1 MIKLALLF
9 KEGIR
14 INIYD
19 DIGLVKGV
27 GPKLKERHNKVG
39 IFTVLDLLLY
49 FPRDYEFLNDDISLN
64 GDISDEKAILK
75 CKVQSYGS
83 SIRTRNGKTL
93 TTINFT
99 YNNLKVI
106 GKWFNQPYIKRNFIL
121 GNEYNL
127 MGKFKKVNNTLEVIN
142 PLIPCKE
149 ANKSEILPIYTLKNG
164 LTNKILVKLIN
175 EILKNMIIKENLP
188 EEIVKKYKLISL
200 DKAIRSIHFP
210 EGRGELQSAINRL
223 KFQELFTYSLKIIMM
238 KAHIKKE
245 NSGISFKMSP
255 LLKDLKES
263 LPYTLTNAQS
273 RTLREILLDQKRNIA
288 MNRLVQGDVG
298 SGKTLVALISM
309 FNVYM
314 NGYQTVLMAPTEILA
329 NQHYAEAKKYLEQFG
344 VDIELLT
351 GSTKEKE
358 KKRIKEK
365 IASGKGIMLIGT
377 HALIQDDVELNNLG
391 LVVTDEQH
399 RFGVE
404 QRSRLINKNK
414 RADVLVMTATPIPRT
429 LSLYLYSDLDISII
443 DELPP
448 GRKPIDTM
456 LVDMNQ
462 RMKAYNFALKEVEK
476 GRQFYIVSPLIEENE
491 KLNLNSV
498 EKIYEEL
505 KNGIFKDVRIEILHG
520 KMSGKDKDKIINT
533 FKNGEI
539 KGIISTT
546 VIEVGVNVPNST
558 MMIIEN
564 AERFGLAQ
572 LHQLRGRVGRG
583 KHKSYCI
590 LIANTKNDITR
601 RRMEIMTES
610 SDGFYIAEED
620 LKLRGAGEVFGMR
633 QHGDEGF
640 ILANVVDD
648 INILKCANHEAKLI
662 VNNINED
669 NKKLC
674 TEIMRG
680 IERNSRYICFN

>member
-27 GPKLKERHNKVG
+27 GPKLKERLNKVG

-365 IASGKGIMLIGT
+365 IASGKEIMLIGT

>member
-1 MIKLALLF
+1 M
-9 KEGIR
+9 
-14 INIYD
+14 NIYD

-27 GPKLKERHNKVG
+27 GPKLKERLNKVG

-64 GDISDEKAILK
+64 GDTSDEKAILK
-75 CKVQSYGS
+75 CKAKSYGS

-365 IASGKGIMLIGT
+365 IASGKEIMLIGT

-505 KNGIFKDVRIEILHG
+505 KNGIFKDIRIEILHG
-520 KMSGKDKDKIINT
+520 KMAGKDKDKIINT

-583 KHKSYCI
+583 EHKSYCI

>member
-27 GPKLKERHNKVG
+27 GPKLKERLNKVG

-583 KHKSYCI
+583 EHKSYCI

>member
-1 MIKLALLF
+1 M
-9 KEGIR
+9 
-14 INIYD
+14 NIYD

-27 GPKLKERHNKVG
+27 GPKLKERLNKVG

-64 GDISDEKAILK
+64 GDTSDEKAILK
-75 CKVQSYGS
+75 CRAKSYGS

-329 NQHYAEAKKYLEQFG
+329 NQHYAEAKKYLDQFG

-365 IASGKGIMLIGT
+365 IASGKEIMLIGT

-520 KMSGKDKDKIINT
+520 KMAGKDKDIIINT

-583 KHKSYCI
+583 EHKSYCI

>member
-27 GPKLKERHNKVG
+27 GPKLKERLNKVG

-106 GKWFNQPYIKRNFIL
+106 GKWFNQPYIKRNLIL

-520 KMSGKDKDKIINT
+520 KMAGKDKDKIINT

-583 KHKSYCI
+583 EHKSYCI

>member
-27 GPKLKERHNKVG
+27 GPKLKERLNKVG

-75 CKVQSYGS
+75 CKAKSYGS

>member
-1 MIKLALLF
+1 MINSF
-9 KEGIR
+9 IIKEGIR

-27 GPKLKERHNKVG
+27 GPKLKERLNKVG

-64 GDISDEKAILK
+64 GDTSDEKAILK
-75 CKVQSYGS
+75 CKVKSYGS
-83 SIRTRNGKTL
+83 SIKTRNGKTL

-200 DKAIRSIHFP
+200 DKAIRNIHFP
-210 EGRGELQSAINRL
+210 VGRGELQSAINRL

-329 NQHYAEAKKYLEQFG
+329 NQHYAEAKKYLDQFG

-365 IASGKGIMLIGT
+365 IASGKEIMLIGT

-520 KMSGKDKDKIINT
+520 KMAGKDKDKIINT

-583 KHKSYCI
+583 EHKSYCI

>member
-27 GPKLKERHNKVG
+27 GPKLKERLNKVG

-64 GDISDEKAILK
+64 GDTSDEKAILK

-188 EEIVKKYKLISL
+188 DEIVKKYKLISL

-238 KAHIKKE
+238 KTHIKKE

-329 NQHYAEAKKYLEQFG
+329 NQHYAEAKKYLDKFG

-365 IASGKGIMLIGT
+365 IASGKEIMLIGT

-520 KMSGKDKDKIINT
+520 KMAGKDKDKIINT

-583 KHKSYCI
+583 EHKSYCI

>member
-27 GPKLKERHNKVG
+27 GPKLKERLNKVG

-49 FPRDYEFLNDDISLN
+49 FPRDYEFLNYDISLN
-64 GDISDEKAILK
+64 GDTSDEKAILK
-75 CKVQSYGS
+75 CRVQSYGS

-127 MGKFKKVNNTLEVIN
+127 MGKFKKVGNILEVIN

-188 EEIVKKYKLISL
+188 DEIVSKYKLISL

-245 NSGISFKMSP
+245 NSGINFKMSP

-273 RTLREILLDQKRNIA
+273 RTLREILMDQKRNIA

-329 NQHYAEAKKYLEQFG
+329 NQHYAEAKKYLDQFG

-365 IASGKGIMLIGT
+365 IASGKEIMLIGT

-583 KHKSYCI
+583 EHKSYCI

>member
-27 GPKLKERHNKVG
+27 GPKLKERLNKVG

-64 GDISDEKAILK
+64 EDTSDEKAILK
-75 CKVQSYGS
+75 CRVQSYGS

-188 EEIVKKYKLISL
+188 DEIVKKYKLISL

-329 NQHYAEAKKYLEQFG
+329 NQHYAEAKKYLDKFG

-365 IASGKGIMLIGT
+365 IASGKEIMLIGT

-520 KMSGKDKDKIINT
+520 KMAGKDKDKIINT

-583 KHKSYCI
+583 EHKSYCI

>member
-1 MIKLALLF
+1 
-9 KEGIR
+9 
-14 INIYD
+14 
-19 DIGLVKGV
+19 
-27 GPKLKERHNKVG
+27 
-39 IFTVLDLLLY
+39 
-49 FPRDYEFLNDDISLN
+49 
-64 GDISDEKAILK
+64 
-75 CKVQSYGS
+75 
-83 SIRTRNGKTL
+83 
-93 TTINFT
+93 
-99 YNNLKVI
+99 
-106 GKWFNQPYIKRNFIL
+106 
-121 GNEYNL
+121 

-200 DKAIRSIHFP
+200 DKAIRNIHFP
-210 EGRGELQSAINRL
+210 VGRGELQSAINRL

-255 LLKDLKES
+255 LLKELKES

-329 NQHYAEAKKYLEQFG
+329 NQHYTEAKKYLDKFG

-351 GSTKEKE
+351 GSTKKKE

-365 IASGKGIMLIGT
+365 IASGKEIMLIGT

-520 KMSGKDKDKIINT
+520 KMAGKNKDKIINT

-583 KHKSYCI
+583 EHKSYCI

>member
-27 GPKLKERHNKVG
+27 GPKLKERLNKVG

-64 GDISDEKAILK
+64 GDTSDEKAILK

-188 EEIVKKYKLISL
+188 DEIVKKYKLISL

-210 EGRGELQSAINRL
+210 AGRGELQSAINRL

-255 LLKDLKES
+255 LLKELKES

-329 NQHYAEAKKYLEQFG
+329 NQHYAEAKKYLDKFG

-365 IASGKGIMLIGT
+365 IASGKEIMLIGT

-583 KHKSYCI
+583 EHKSYCI

>member
-27 GPKLKERHNKVG
+27 GPKLKERLNKVG

-64 GDISDEKAILK
+64 GDTSDEKAILK
-75 CKVQSYGS
+75 CKAKSYGS

-127 MGKFKKVNNTLEVIN
+127 MGKFRKVNNTLEVIN

-188 EEIVKKYKLISL
+188 DEIVKKYKLISL

-329 NQHYAEAKKYLEQFG
+329 NQHYAEAKKYLDKFG

-365 IASGKGIMLIGT
+365 IASGKEIMLIGT

-520 KMSGKDKDKIINT
+520 KMAGKDKDKIINT

-583 KHKSYCI
+583 EHKSYCI

>member
-1 MIKLALLF
+1 M
-9 KEGIR
+9 
-14 INIYD
+14 NIYD

-27 GPKLKERHNKVG
+27 GPKLKERLNKVG
-39 IFTVLDLLLY
+39 IFTVLDLLIY

-64 GDISDEKAILK
+64 GDTSDEKAILK
-75 CKVQSYGS
+75 CKAKSYGS

-365 IASGKGIMLIGT
+365 IASGKEIMLIGT

-583 KHKSYCI
+583 EHKSYCI

>member
-27 GPKLKERHNKVG
+27 GPKLKERLNKVG

-365 IASGKGIMLIGT
+365 IASGKEIMLIGT
-377 HALIQDDVELNNLG
+377 HAVIQDDVELNNLG

-462 RMKAYNFALKEVEK
+462 RMKAYNFALKEVGK

-505 KNGIFKDVRIEILHG
+505 KNGIFKDVRIEILNG

-583 KHKSYCI
+583 EHKSYCI

>member
-27 GPKLKERHNKVG
+27 GPKLKERLNKVG

-520 KMSGKDKDKIINT
+520 KMAGKDKDKIINT

-583 KHKSYCI
+583 EHKSYCI

>member
-27 GPKLKERHNKVG
+27 GPKLKERLNKVG

-127 MGKFKKVNNTLEVIN
+127 MGKFKKVNNTLEIIN

-188 EEIVKKYKLISL
+188 DEIVKKYKLISL

-329 NQHYAEAKKYLEQFG
+329 NQHYAEAKKYLDQFG

-365 IASGKGIMLIGT
+365 IASGKEIMLIGT
-377 HALIQDDVELNNLG
+377 HAVIQDDVELNNLG

-520 KMSGKDKDKIINT
+520 KMAGKDKDKIINT

-583 KHKSYCI
+583 EHKSYCI

>member
-27 GPKLKERHNKVG
+27 GPKLKERLNKVG

-127 MGKFKKVNNTLEVIN
+127 MGKFKKVNNTLEAIN

>member
-27 GPKLKERHNKVG
+27 GPKLKERLNKVG

-64 GDISDEKAILK
+64 GDTSDEKAILK
-75 CKVQSYGS
+75 CRVQSYGS

-188 EEIVKKYKLISL
+188 DEIVKKYKLISL

-210 EGRGELQSAINRL
+210 AGRGELQSAINRL

-273 RTLREILLDQKRNIA
+273 RTLREILMDQKRNIA

-329 NQHYAEAKKYLEQFG
+329 NQHYAEAKKYLDKFG

-365 IASGKGIMLIGT
+365 IASGKEIMLIGT

-520 KMSGKDKDKIINT
+520 KMAGKDKDKIINT

-583 KHKSYCI
+583 EHKSYCI

>member
-27 GPKLKERHNKVG
+27 GPKLKERLNKVG

-64 GDISDEKAILK
+64 GDTSDEKAILK

-329 NQHYAEAKKYLEQFG
+329 NQHYAEAKKYLDKFG

-365 IASGKGIMLIGT
+365 IASGKEIMLIGT
-377 HALIQDDVELNNLG
+377 HALIQDDVELKNLG

-520 KMSGKDKDKIINT
+520 KMAGKDKDKIINT

-583 KHKSYCI
+583 EHKSYCI

>member
-27 GPKLKERHNKVG
+27 GPKLKERLNKVG

-188 EEIVKKYKLISL
+188 DEIVKKYKLISL

-210 EGRGELQSAINRL
+210 AGRGELQSAINRL

-329 NQHYAEAKKYLEQFG
+329 NQHYAEAKKYLDQFG

-365 IASGKGIMLIGT
+365 IASGKEIMLIGT

-520 KMSGKDKDKIINT
+520 KMAGKNKDKIINT

-583 KHKSYCI
+583 EHKSYCI

>member
-27 GPKLKERHNKVG
+27 GPKLKERLNKVG

-188 EEIVKKYKLISL
+188 DEIVKKYKLISL

-210 EGRGELQSAINRL
+210 AGRGELQSAINRL

-255 LLKDLKES
+255 LLKDLKDS

-273 RTLREILLDQKRNIA
+273 RTLREILMDQKRNIA

-329 NQHYAEAKKYLEQFG
+329 NQHYAEAKKYLDKFG

-365 IASGKGIMLIGT
+365 IASGKEIMLIGT

-505 KNGIFKDVRIEILHG
+505 KNGIFKDVRIEILYG
-520 KMSGKDKDKIINT
+520 KMAGKDKDKIINT

-583 KHKSYCI
+583 EHKSYCI

>member
-27 GPKLKERHNKVG
+27 GPKLKERLNKVG

-273 RTLREILLDQKRNIA
+273 RTLREILMDQKRNIA

-329 NQHYAEAKKYLEQFG
+329 NQHYAEAKKYLDQFG

-365 IASGKGIMLIGT
+365 IASGKEIMLIGT

-520 KMSGKDKDKIINT
+520 KMAGKDKDKIINT

-583 KHKSYCI
+583 EHKSYCI

>member
-27 GPKLKERHNKVG
+27 GPKLKDRLNKVG

-64 GDISDEKAILK
+64 GDTSDEKAILK
-75 CKVQSYGS
+75 CRVQSYGS

-99 YNNLKVI
+99 YNNLNVI

-188 EEIVKKYKLISL
+188 DEIVKKYKLISL

-210 EGRGELQSAINRL
+210 AGRGELQSAINRL

-263 LPYTLTNAQS
+263 LPYTLTSAQS

-329 NQHYAEAKKYLEQFG
+329 NQHYAEAKKYLDKFG

-365 IASGKGIMLIGT
+365 IASGKEIMLIGT

-505 KNGIFKDVRIEILHG
+505 KNGIFKDIRIEILHG
-520 KMSGKDKDKIINT
+520 KMAGKDKDKIINT

-583 KHKSYCI
+583 EHKSYCI

>member
-1 MIKLALLF
+1 M
-9 KEGIR
+9 
-14 INIYD
+14 NIYD

-27 GPKLKERHNKVG
+27 GPKLKERLNKVG

-64 GDISDEKAILK
+64 GDTSDEKAILK
-75 CKVQSYGS
+75 CRAKSYGS

-200 DKAIRSIHFP
+200 DKAIRNIHFP
-210 EGRGELQSAINRL
+210 VGRGELQSAINRL

-329 NQHYAEAKKYLEQFG
+329 NQHYAEAKKYLDKFG

-365 IASGKGIMLIGT
+365 IASGKEIMLIGT

-456 LVDMNQ
+456 LVDINQ
-462 RMKAYNFALKEVEK
+462 RMKAYNFALNEVEK

-520 KMSGKDKDKIINT
+520 KMAGKDKDKIINT

-583 KHKSYCI
+583 EHKSYCI

>member
-1 MIKLALLF
+1 M
-9 KEGIR
+9 
-14 INIYD
+14 NIYD

-27 GPKLKERHNKVG
+27 GPKLKERLNKVG

-64 GDISDEKAILK
+64 GDTSDEKAILK
-75 CKVQSYGS
+75 CRAKSYGS

-200 DKAIRSIHFP
+200 DKAIRNIHFP
-210 EGRGELQSAINRL
+210 VGRGELQSAINRL

-255 LLKDLKES
+255 LLKELKES

-329 NQHYAEAKKYLEQFG
+329 NQHYTEAKKYLDKFG

-365 IASGKGIMLIGT
+365 IASGKEIMLIGT

-520 KMSGKDKDKIINT
+520 KMAGKDKDKIINT

-583 KHKSYCI
+583 EHKSYCI

>member
-27 GPKLKERHNKVG
+27 GPKLKERLNKVG

-64 GDISDEKAILK
+64 GDTSDEKAILK

-188 EEIVKKYKLISL
+188 DEIVKKYKLISL

-210 EGRGELQSAINRL
+210 AGRGELQSAINRL

-329 NQHYAEAKKYLEQFG
+329 NQHYAEAKKYLDKFG

-365 IASGKGIMLIGT
+365 IASGKEIMLIGT

-520 KMSGKDKDKIINT
+520 KMAGKDKDKIINT

-583 KHKSYCI
+583 EHKSYCI

-610 SDGFYIAEED
+610 SDGFYIGEED

-648 INILKCANHEAKLI
+648 INILKCANQEAKLI

-674 TEIMRG
+674 TEIMKG

>member
-27 GPKLKERHNKVG
+27 GPKLKERLNKVG

-188 EEIVKKYKLISL
+188 DEIVKKYKLISL

-210 EGRGELQSAINRL
+210 AGRGELQSAINRL

-255 LLKDLKES
+255 LLKELKES

-329 NQHYAEAKKYLEQFG
+329 NQHYAEAKKYLDKFG

-365 IASGKGIMLIGT
+365 IASGKEIMLIGT

-520 KMSGKDKDKIINT
+520 KMAGKDKDKIINT

-583 KHKSYCI
+583 EHKSYCI

-669 NKKLC
+669 NKKLY

>member
-1 MIKLALLF
+1 M
-9 KEGIR
+9 
-14 INIYD
+14 NIYD

-27 GPKLKERHNKVG
+27 GPKLKERLNKVG

-64 GDISDEKAILK
+64 GDTSDEKAILK
-75 CKVQSYGS
+75 CKVKSYGS
-83 SIRTRNGKTL
+83 SIKTRNGKTL

-200 DKAIRSIHFP
+200 DKAIRNIHFP
-210 EGRGELQSAINRL
+210 VGRGELQSAINRL

-329 NQHYAEAKKYLEQFG
+329 NQHYAEAKKYLDKFG

-365 IASGKGIMLIGT
+365 IASGKEIMLIGT

-462 RMKAYNFALKEVEK
+462 RMKAYNFALNEVEK

-520 KMSGKDKDKIINT
+520 KMAGKDKDKIINT

-583 KHKSYCI
+583 EHKSYCI

-601 RRMEIMTES
+601 RRMKIMTES

>member
-27 GPKLKERHNKVG
+27 GPKLKERLNKVG

-365 IASGKGIMLIGT
+365 IASGKEIMLIGT
-377 HALIQDDVELNNLG
+377 HAVIQDDVELNNLG

-462 RMKAYNFALKEVEK
+462 RMKAYNFALKEVGK

-583 KHKSYCI
+583 EHKSYCI

-674 TEIMRG
+674 TEIMIG

>member
-1 MIKLALLF
+1 
-9 KEGIR
+9 
-14 INIYD
+14 
-19 DIGLVKGV
+19 
-27 GPKLKERHNKVG
+27 
-39 IFTVLDLLLY
+39 
-49 FPRDYEFLNDDISLN
+49 
-64 GDISDEKAILK
+64 
-75 CKVQSYGS
+75 
-83 SIRTRNGKTL
+83 
-93 TTINFT
+93 
-99 YNNLKVI
+99 
-106 GKWFNQPYIKRNFIL
+106 
-121 GNEYNL
+121 

-200 DKAIRSIHFP
+200 DKAIRNIHFP
-210 EGRGELQSAINRL
+210 VGRGELQSAINRL

-255 LLKDLKES
+255 LLKDLKEL

-329 NQHYAEAKKYLEQFG
+329 NQHYAEAKKYLDKFG

-365 IASGKGIMLIGT
+365 IASGKEIMLIGT

-520 KMSGKDKDKIINT
+520 KMAGKDKDKIINT

-583 KHKSYCI
+583 EHKSYCI

>member
-27 GPKLKERHNKVG
+27 GPKLKERLNKVG

-64 GDISDEKAILK
+64 GDTSDEKSILK

-188 EEIVKKYKLISL
+188 DEIVKKYKLISL

-210 EGRGELQSAINRL
+210 AGRGELQSAINRL

-329 NQHYAEAKKYLEQFG
+329 NQHYAEAKKYLDKFG

-365 IASGKGIMLIGT
+365 IASGKEIMLIGT

-520 KMSGKDKDKIINT
+520 KMAGKDKDKIINT

-583 KHKSYCI
+583 EHKSYCI

-648 INILKCANHEAKLI
+648 INILKCANQEAKLI

-674 TEIMRG
+674 TEIMKG

>member
-1 MIKLALLF
+1 M
-9 KEGIR
+9 
-14 INIYD
+14 NIYD

-27 GPKLKERHNKVG
+27 GPKLKERLNKVG

-64 GDISDEKAILK
+64 GDTSDEKAILK
-75 CKVQSYGS
+75 CKAKSYGS

-329 NQHYAEAKKYLEQFG
+329 NQHYAEAKKYLDQFG

-365 IASGKGIMLIGT
+365 IASGKEIMLIGT

-448 GRKPIDTM
+448 GRKAIDTM

-583 KHKSYCI
+583 EHKSYCI

>member
-1 MIKLALLF
+1 M
-9 KEGIR
+9 
-14 INIYD
+14 
-19 DIGLVKGV
+19 
-27 GPKLKERHNKVG
+27 
-39 IFTVLDLLLY
+39 
-49 FPRDYEFLNDDISLN
+49 
-64 GDISDEKAILK
+64 
-75 CKVQSYGS
+75 
-83 SIRTRNGKTL
+83 
-93 TTINFT
+93 
-99 YNNLKVI
+99 
-106 GKWFNQPYIKRNFIL
+106 
-121 GNEYNL
+121 GN
-127 MGKFKKVNNTLEVIN
+127 FKKVNNTLEVIN

-329 NQHYAEAKKYLEQFG
+329 NQHYDEAKKYLDQFG

-365 IASGKGIMLIGT
+365 IASGKEIMLIGT

-583 KHKSYCI
+583 EHKSYCI

-648 INILKCANHEAKLI
+648 INILKYANHEAKLI

>member
-27 GPKLKERHNKVG
+27 GPKLKERLNKVG

-64 GDISDEKAILK
+64 GDTSDEKAILK

-188 EEIVKKYKLISL
+188 DEIVKKYKLISL

-329 NQHYAEAKKYLEQFG
+329 NQHYAEAKKYLDKFG

-365 IASGKGIMLIGT
+365 IASGKEIMLIGT

-505 KNGIFKDVRIEILHG
+505 KNRIFKDIRIEILHG
-520 KMSGKDKDKIINT
+520 KMAGKDKDKIINT

-583 KHKSYCI
+583 EHKSYCI

-662 VNNINED
+662 VNNIDED

>member
-27 GPKLKERHNKVG
+27 GPKLKERLNKVG

-64 GDISDEKAILK
+64 GDTSDEKAILK

-127 MGKFKKVNNTLEVIN
+127 MGKFKKVNNALEVIN

-188 EEIVKKYKLISL
+188 DEIVKKYKLISL

-210 EGRGELQSAINRL
+210 AGRGELQSAINRL

-255 LLKDLKES
+255 LLKELKES

-314 NGYQTVLMAPTEILA
+314 NGYQTVLIAPTEILA
-329 NQHYAEAKKYLEQFG
+329 NQHYAEAKKYLDKFG

-365 IASGKGIMLIGT
+365 IASGKEIMLIGT

-505 KNGIFKDVRIEILHG
+505 KNGIFKDIRIEILHG
-520 KMSGKDKDKIINT
+520 KIAGKDKDKIINT

-583 KHKSYCI
+583 EHKSYCI

>member
-27 GPKLKERHNKVG
+27 GPKLKERLNKVG

-75 CKVQSYGS
+75 CKAKSYGS

-188 EEIVKKYKLISL
+188 DEIVKKYKLISL

-329 NQHYAEAKKYLEQFG
+329 NQHYAEAKKYLDKFG

-365 IASGKGIMLIGT
+365 IASGKEIMLIGT

-505 KNGIFKDVRIEILHG
+505 KNGIFKDIRIEILHG
-520 KMSGKDKDKIINT
+520 KMAGKDKDKIINT

-583 KHKSYCI
+583 EHKSYCI

>member
-1 MIKLALLF
+1 
-9 KEGIR
+9 
-14 INIYD
+14 
-19 DIGLVKGV
+19 
-27 GPKLKERHNKVG
+27 
-39 IFTVLDLLLY
+39 
-49 FPRDYEFLNDDISLN
+49 
-64 GDISDEKAILK
+64 
-75 CKVQSYGS
+75 
-83 SIRTRNGKTL
+83 
-93 TTINFT
+93 
-99 YNNLKVI
+99 
-106 GKWFNQPYIKRNFIL
+106 
-121 GNEYNL
+121 

-188 EEIVKKYKLISL
+188 DEIVKKYKLISL

-245 NSGISFKMSP
+245 NSGISFKMSH

-263 LPYTLTNAQS
+263 LPYTLTNTQS

-329 NQHYAEAKKYLEQFG
+329 NQHYAEAKKYLDKFG

-365 IASGKGIMLIGT
+365 IASGKEIMLIGT

-520 KMSGKDKDKIINT
+520 KMAGKDKDKIINT

-583 KHKSYCI
+583 EHKSYCI